1 MNSDQIK
8 GSWTRA
14 KGMLRERW
22 GKLTDDELD
31 QIEGKWEQVTG
42 LVQKRYGDARED
54 IEEEVSR
61 IRARYADDKTPAMP
75 TTGTAFDRDAEALTT
90 GKPKSR

>member
-14 KGMLRERW
+14 KGMIREKW

-31 QIEGKWEQVTG
+31 QIEGKWEQVSG
-42 LVQKRYGDARED
+42 LVQKRYGEAKED
-54 IEEEVSR
+54 IEAEVSR
-61 IRARYADDKTPAMP
+61 MRAKYADENTPSMP
-75 TTGTAFDRDAEALTT
+75 TTGTAFDREAEALSRT
-90 GKPKSR
+90 KP

>member
-31 QIEGKWEQVTG
+31 QAEGKWEQVTG
-42 LVQKRYGDARED
+42 LVQQRYGDAKEE
-54 IEEEVSR
+54 IEAEISR
-61 IRARYADDKTPAMP
+61 IRSRYADETTPSMP
-75 TTGTAFDRDAEALTT
+75 TTGTAFDKEAEAVA
-90 GKPKSR
+90 GSKPKPR

>member
-1 MNSDQIK
+1 MNTDQIK

-31 QIEGKWEQVTG
+31 QVEGKWEQVSG
-42 LVQKRYGDARED
+42 LVQKRYGDAKEQ
-54 IEEEVSR
+54 IESEVSR
-61 IRARYADDKTPAMP
+61 IRAKLADEKAPAMP
-75 TTGTAFDRDAEALTT
+75 TTGTAFDADADTPAARKA
-90 GKPKSR
+90 KP